1 MSSRAYYY
9 GEGTD
14 HKLWLEDESADVI
27 NKMRILEFDEETG
40 MIRVNLNDK
49 EIEIYDRAS
58 ALLNNYLEEC
68 GPVYASDEYLQNND
82 ILRPVK

>member
-14 HKLWLEDESADVI
+14 HKLWLEDELADVI
-27 NKMRILEFDEETG
+27 NKIRILEYVEETG
-40 MIRVNLNDK
+40 MIRVNLNAK

-58 ALLNNYLEEC
+58 ALLNNYNDEC
-68 GPVYASDEYLQNND
+68 GPVHVSDEYLQNND